1 MLVIEMKNLNKQKNA
16 SPVIVKVSQSSGAL
30 AVRRMTSDE
39 LLAGQREIV
48 IEHAS
53 EEYRLRIT
61 SKGKLI
67 LKIGG

>member
-1 MLVIEMKNLNKQKNA
+1 MLVIEMNDLNKQKMS
-16 SPVIVKVSQSSGAL
+16 SPVIARTTQSTNVL
-30 AVRRMTSDE
+30 AVRRMSSDE

-48 IEHAS
+48 IEHGT

-67 LKIGG
+67 LTK